1 MAKSKYK
8 PIVYFM
14 TEADLLRKFPT
25 EEAAV
30 DHFLAIRYGG
40 SIVCSHCGQPITY
53 RRQDRLKAFHCYQCH
68 NSFSPFAD
76 TIFRKT
82 HLDLRVWFHAI
93 SLFINGRKGISSL
106 QLARQ
111 LGVSMATGWR
121 MPQQLRKAM
130 DDTDMATLFEAI
142 VEVDETY
149 IGGKPRK
156 GNAIL
161 NTDGT
166 VIRHTKPTG
175 KRGRGAAK
183 TPVIG
188 VKERSAGS
196 VCAKVMLPNDQGQK
210 LTGNQLIEALRQA
223 CADGSTVISDDFKG
237 YNILDKEHGNGF
249 IHLTVNHSIGQYY
262 TADGINTNG
271 IENFWSLLKRW
282 FIGICHHISLK
293 YMQRSINE
301 FCFRQNTRKNPAT
314 FMCC

>member
-1 MAKSKYK
+1 
-8 PIVYFM
+8 M

-53 RRQDRLKAFHCYQCH
+53 RRQDRLKAFRCYHCH

-130 DDTDMATLFEAI
+130 DDTA
-142 VEVDETY
+142 
-149 IGGKPRK
+149 
-156 GNAIL
+156 L

-183 TPVIG
+183 TPV
-188 VKERSAGS
+188 VCVQERSAGS
-196 VCAKVMLPNDQGQK
+196 VYAKVMLPNDRGQK
-210 LTGNQLIEALRQA
+210 LTGNQLIEALKQA
-223 CADGSTVISDDFKG
+223 CAEGSTIISDDFKG
-237 YNILDKEHGNGF
+237 YNMLDKEHGNGF
-249 IHLTVNHSIGQYY
+249 IHLTVNHSSGQYC
-262 TADGINTNG
+262 TQDGIHTNG
-271 IENFWSLLKRW
+271 IENFWSLLKRGI
-282 FIGICHHISLK
+282 IGIYHHISLK
-293 YMQRSINE
+293 YMQRYVNE

-314 FMCC
+314 FDVLLSRCVLKQPAQEAA